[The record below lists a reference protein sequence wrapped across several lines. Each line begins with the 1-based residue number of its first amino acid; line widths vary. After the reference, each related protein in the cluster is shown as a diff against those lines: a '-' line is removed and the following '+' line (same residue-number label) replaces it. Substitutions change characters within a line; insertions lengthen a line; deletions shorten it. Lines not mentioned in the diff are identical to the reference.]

1 MNLSLI
7 EFFNGLFSLLTIS
20 ICFLVGLIIVLKY
33 FQFKKIELLFIGLAW
48 MGVYQPWWPSALAF
62 VLALFN
68 IEVGLVLYIF
78 IGNIFI
84 SLSVFL
90 WFMGFTEL
98 ILSKRKK
105 LIVGIYT
112 AITILMDIYIIYF
125 LFNDYAVI
133 GQFEGFADIKYEPLM
148 SIYLMFINISLAVSV
163 SIMGRESLKSNEKD
177 LKTKGK
183 CLIAASIC
191 YFLGGILDVGVF
203 SMIPPALMISR
214 SILISGSILFYM
226 GFLLPEFIRKRVQ

>member
-1 MNLSLI
+1 MKLSLI
-7 EFFNGLFSLLTIS
+7 EFFNALFSLLTIS

-33 FQFKKIELLFIGLAW
+33 FQFKKREMLFIGLAW

-68 IEVGLVLYIF
+68 IEIGPILYIF
-78 IGNIFI
+78 IGNVFI
-84 SLSVFL
+84 PLSAFL

-112 AITILMDIYIIYF
+112 AITLLMDIYIIYF
-125 LFNDYAVI
+125 LFNDYTVL
-133 GQFEGFADIKYEPLM
+133 GQFEGFADIEYEPLM

-177 LKTKGK
+177 IKTRGK

-191 YFLGGILDVGVF
+191 YFLGGFLDVGVF
-203 SMIPPALMISR
+203 PMIPPALMISR
-214 SILISGSILFYM
+214 SILISGSILFYI
-226 GFLLPEFIRKRVQ
+226 GYLLPEFIKKRLQ